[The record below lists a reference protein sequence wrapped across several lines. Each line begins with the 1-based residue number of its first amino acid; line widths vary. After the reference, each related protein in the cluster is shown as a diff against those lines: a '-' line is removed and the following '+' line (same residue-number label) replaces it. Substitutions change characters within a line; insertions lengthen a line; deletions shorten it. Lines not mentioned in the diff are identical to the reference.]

1 MTGAHVD
8 DRTAVLEA
16 RNVSLDFDGT
26 DSSGSKVTIHAL
38 DRVNLTIHR
47 GEITAL
53 VGESGSGK
61 TSIARLFAL
70 IYKPTSGELYRNGEL
85 VHVHGKRAERAYYRD
100 VQLIYQD
107 PFASL
112 NGLKKISTILGRV
125 FKIHYPKMRRKEIAQ
140 RIDDVLTKVNMTP
153 PSRYIC
159 DRINVMYGGRIV
171 EAGPTKQI
179 ISDTIHPYTRLLL
192 SAAPD
197 PARYKGSANSTAID
211 ILEGAPMNN
220 SVRVKGCRFAPLC
233 PLAQPRCTEEELP
246 KFHSEDGTREVTC
259 WEAEERREFHRV

>member
-1 MTGAHVD
+1 M
-8 DRTAVLEA
+8 
-16 RNVSLDFDGT
+16 LD
-26 DSSGSKVTIHAL
+26 A
-38 DRVNLTIHR
+38 
-47 GEITAL
+47 
-53 VGESGSGK
+53 
-61 TSIARLFAL
+61 SIRL
-70 IYKPTSGELYRNGEL
+70 
-85 VHVHGKRAERAYYRD
+85 
-100 VQLIYQD
+100 
-107 PFASL
+107 
-112 NGLKKISTILGRV
+112 
-125 FKIHYPKMRRKEIAQ
+125 
-140 RIDDVLTKVNMTP
+140 DVLNLLSDLRETEGVSVLYITHDIA
-153 PSRYIC
+153 SARYIC

-211 ILEGAPMNN
+211 IPEGAPMNN